1 MGCNVETFE
10 DLLKNIKLL
19 FENNQNNEQ
28 MVEKSYETLSERIFI
43 DKNEH
48 SADKIIRVW
57 ETLGNKITSKSNN

>member
-1 MGCNVETFE
+1 MQISWGNVETFE

-28 MVEKSYETLSERIFI
+28 MVEKSYETLSERPLI

-57 ETLGNKITSKSNN
+57 ETLQ